1 MLKAIYL
8 YELRSLLKQPA
19 PYIYAMVFFTI
30 ALLSMLGIGG
40 YFDGVA
46 ETDEAVRWLNS
57 AHEITFI
64 FQYFNRFFLFLLPAL
79 IGMVIYKDFKHRVH
93 PILYTYP
100 IRKLDYLLGKFLSAL
115 TVVVSITFS
124 VGIAF
129 LLGEIILGQDNP
141 LIGPTNYGGYLSAYG
156 FFVLPNVFSFGLIIF
171 SVVAAFRNIYAGFI
185 AVIFLFILQ
194 VLMDHLFADYPIL
207 YALFDPFGQNAISYE
222 TQFWTLAEQNTQA
235 IPLWGMILWN
245 RGLWISLSLGV
256 FYLFFKQF
264 QLEQE
269 TFRLFP
275 GIRKRIQKKD
285 SAIQLSQKREPA
297 QAGLKPN
304 RMDFTVRHELKAM
317 LKLSIIDLRFIIHNW
332 LFCGLVFLGILALVF
347 ALGRVTNSGE
357 LTYLPL
363 TRIMLSVPMYFFSAI
378 IVLLTFIYSGMLVHR
393 CRMVGSD
400 QLIDVTPT
408 SNWVLLGS
416 KVLALIQVQ
425 VLLLLLLMLCGIGL
439 QVYNGF
445 YHFEIGLYL
454 FHLFLITFPIL
465 VIWAAISV
473 FTHTLMPNVY
483 LGLFLLLLLWLGKD
497 QLPQLGIESFLLRF
511 NSAPQLVYSD
521 LNGFGHGLRANAMVN
536 TYWLLFAGM
545 MLVLSY
551 LFWERGLSYTLKER
565 FKEAIKRLN
574 AVVLLFL
581 LPLFFFFCILGI
593 EIHQEENSPL
603 KTPGN
608 DKEKLEKF
616 RANFGKYRSVAAPKI
631 TSVNL
636 DIQLY
641 PTRNSFVATGSY
653 LLVNKTSR
661 DLDTI
666 LVKRGYDEITR
677 YNFDTPARLIQEDI
691 DMQFAAHLLEKPLPP
706 GDSMRMEFTIKNKP
720 NTLFYQN
727 STVLRNGTFLR
738 TDILPRLAYFLDAS
752 VSAPTDSLAGRTNFY
767 SPDADLVEIETRMST
782 HSSQTALAPGRLLK
796 HWQENERNFFHYK
809 TTEKVKFAFSF
820 HSGNYAVDKNKYAG
834 IDLETYHHEKHPYQL
849 GDMVEGLKAAL
860 DYNSH
865 FFGPYQHQEVR
876 IVAFPH
882 TQGTYASVMANTIPT
897 SEVRFVLNH
906 KDVGDQV
913 NLSFYVQ
920 AHELTHQWWGNQL
933 VPADALGAKMLTE
946 SITEYLSLR
955 IYEKYFGQEKALHFL
970 SLQRQR
976 YLRGRAKETGAESPL
991 YLVEPQQEYIAYGKG
1006 AMAFNTLRY
1015 HLGEEKLNSIL
1026 NRFLQKYKFRTD
1038 RYPTSLDLISHLKQA
1053 IASEYHYIISDM
1065 MESIVFYDNSIKEV
1079 KELTDQGVEI
1089 TFEVKKLD
1097 ASLANELAAAGV
1109 MINFGQYDKE
1119 GNLLRVDSVGAF
1131 ASGAHKVT
1139 LQRAPGAKS
1148 IVLDPL
1154 LHFIEL
1160 DINNNRKYL
1169 KSKIAGQ

>member
-1 MLKAIYL
+1 MFKAIYL
-8 YELRSLLKQPA
+8 YELSSLLKQPA
-19 PYIYAMVFFTI
+19 PYIYAIVFFAI
-30 ALLSMLGIGG
+30 ALLSMLGTGG

-46 ETDEAVRWLNS
+46 ETDEVVRWLNS
-57 AHEITFI
+57 AHEIGFV
-64 FQYFNRFFLFLLPAL
+64 FQYFNKFFLFLLPAL

-115 TVVVSITFS
+115 TVVVFITFS
-124 VGIAF
+124 IGIAF
-129 LLGEIILGQDNP
+129 LLGEFILGQENP
-141 LIGPTNYGGYLSAYG
+141 MIGPTNYGGYLSAYG
-156 FFVLPNVFSFGLIIF
+156 FFVLPNVFSYGLIIF
-171 SVVAAFRNIYAGFI
+171 SIVATFRNIYAGFI

-194 VLMDHLFADYPIL
+194 VLMDNLFAAYPIL
-207 YALFDPFGQNAISYE
+207 YALFDPFGQNAITYE

-235 IPLWGMILWN
+235 IPVWGMILWN

-275 GIRKRIQKKD
+275 GIRKRIQTKNGP
-285 SAIQLSQKREPA
+285 IQASQQPEPVP
-297 QAGLKPN
+297 AGLKLS
-304 RMDFTVRHELKAM
+304 RMDFSIRQELKAM
-317 LKLSIIDLRFIIHNW
+317 LKLSTIDLRFIIKNW
-332 LFCGLVFLGILALVF
+332 LFYVLVFLGILALVF
-347 ALGRVTNSGE
+347 ALDRVTNSGD

-393 CRMVGSD
+393 SRMAGSD

-416 KVLALIQVQ
+416 KVLALMQVQ
-425 VLLLLLLMLCGIGL
+425 VLLLLLLLLCGIGL

-454 FHLFLITFPIL
+454 FHLFLIIFPTL

-473 FTHTLMPNVY
+473 FTHTVMPNVY

-521 LNGFGHGLRANAMVN
+521 LNGFGHGLRANAMIN

-545 MLVLSY
+545 ILILSY
-551 LFWERGLSYTLKER
+551 LFWERGFAYTVKER
-565 FKEAIKRLN
+565 FKKAISSLN
-574 AVVLLFL
+574 GIVLFSLLSLCFLFC
-581 LPLFFFFCILGI
+581 FLGM
-593 EIHQEENSPL
+593 EIYQEENSPL

-608 DKEKLEKF
+608 NKEKLKKF
-616 RANFGKYRSVAAPKI
+616 RADFGKYRSVESPKI

-636 DIQLY
+636 DIHLY
-641 PTRNSFVATGSY
+641 PARNSFLATGSY

-666 LVKRGYDEITR
+666 LVKRGYDEITS
-677 YNFDTPARLIQEDI
+677 YTFDTPARLIQEDSG
-691 DMQFAAHLLEKPLPP
+691 MQFAVHVLEKPLPS
-706 GDSMRMEFTIKNKP
+706 GDSMRMRFTIQNRA

-738 TDILPRLAYFLDAS
+738 TDILPRLAYFWD
-752 VSAPTDSLAGRTNFY
+752 VSSSTPTDSLAGGANFY
-767 SPDADLVEIETRMST
+767 SPDADLVDIETRIST
-782 HSSQTALAPGRLLK
+782 HPSQTALAPGKLLK

-809 TTEKVKFAFSF
+809 TTEKIKFAFAF
-820 HSGNYAVDKNKYAG
+820 HSGIYAVDKNKYKDT
-834 IDLETYHHEKHPYQL
+834 DLEIYHHEKHPYNL
-849 GDMVEGLKAAL
+849 RDMVEGLKAAL
-860 DYNSH
+860 DYNTH

-882 TQGTYASVMANTIPT
+882 TQGTYASVMGNAIPT
-897 SEVRFVLNH
+897 SEVRFVLNN
-906 KDVGDQV
+906 KDVDDQV

-955 IYEKYFGQEKALHFL
+955 IYEKYFGQEKALQFL
-970 SLQRQR
+970 SFQRQR

-991 YLVEPQQEYIAYGKG
+991 YLVEPEQAYIAYGKG

-1026 NRFLQKYKFRTD
+1026 NSFLQKYKFRTD
-1038 RYPTSLDLISHLKQA
+1038 RYPTSLDLISHLKEA
-1053 IASEYHYIISDM
+1053 LASEYHYIISDM
-1065 MESIVFYDNSIKEV
+1065 MESIIFYDNSIKEV

-1097 ASLANELAAAGV
+1097 ASLVNELAAGGV
-1109 MINFGQYDKE
+1109 MINFGQYDNE
-1119 GNLLRVDSVGAF
+1119 GNLLRVDSLGAF
-1131 ASGAHKVT
+1131 ASGEHKTT
-1139 LQRAPGAKS
+1139 LLRAPRSKS

-1154 LHFIEL
+1154 LHFVEL
-1160 DINNNRKYL
+1160 NIDNNRMYL
-1169 KSKIAGQ
+1169 K